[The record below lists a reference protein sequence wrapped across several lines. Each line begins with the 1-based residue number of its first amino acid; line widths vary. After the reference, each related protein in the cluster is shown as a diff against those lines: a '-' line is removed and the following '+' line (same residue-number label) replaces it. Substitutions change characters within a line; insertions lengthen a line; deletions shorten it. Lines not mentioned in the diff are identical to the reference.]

1 MRWEE
6 ELFDAAV
13 IHVHSPGKVNA
24 VYGIDGSVC
33 IFLTAEKHGLKLLD
47 EEKKGGGG
55 PLRRGAEEECA
66 QWVDALT
73 KSG

>member
-33 IFLTAEKHGLKLLD
+33 IFLTAED
-47 EEKKGGGG
+47 
-55 PLRRGAEEECA
+55 
-66 QWVDALT
+66 
-73 KSG
+73 